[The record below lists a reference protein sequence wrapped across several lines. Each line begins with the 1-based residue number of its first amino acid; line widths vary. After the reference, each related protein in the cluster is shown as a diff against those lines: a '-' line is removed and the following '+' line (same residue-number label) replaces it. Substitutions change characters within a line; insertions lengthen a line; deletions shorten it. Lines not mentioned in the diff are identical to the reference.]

1 MGSSEEGLAEKCCF
15 STGTLPHGSAWKL
28 PWYYV
33 LDLTTFLLPSL
44 LSVWSRP
51 PSSLGFP
58 GGSDGKASTC
68 TAGDLGSIPGLGKSL
83 GEGNYSNI
91 LAWRVPWRE
100 EPGRLQSMGSQR
112 VGHDWAREQEQARG
126 WTGIPKLSF
135 LSGSWEPSSVQG
147 YQPKWIHIYPG
158 SRCTLR
164 AEFLQTHI
172 PCVKD
177 KSKFKTKL
185 IKTVY
190 LETYCKGTPA
200 VIFASTGVQKCQGYN
215 LLRKNEICC
224 LVAQSCPTLC
234 HPTDCSTPGFPIP
247 HHLPE
252 FAQTH
257 VQSQWCHPTI
267 SRLCCPLLFLPSIF
281 LSIRVFSNES
291 ALSIRWPEYWS
302 FSFSISPS
310 NEYSQLMSFRI
321 DWFDLL
327 AVQGTLSTS
336 WKASVL
342 WWSVFFMV
350 QLSHPYTTTGKTTA
364 DLCLIFILTQRS
376 LYWSLSVKTSFNML
390 SRCILM

>member
-1 MGSSEEGLAEKCCF
+1 MVLPESYP
-15 STGTLPHGSAWKL
+15 GTTSWTWPLSYYPRFYQSDQDLPHLWASLVVQMVKHPRALQETWVQSLDWENPWEKGITPIFLPGESHGGRSLVGYSPWGRKESDMTEQGS
-28 PWYYV
+28 
-33 LDLTTFLLPSL
+33 
-44 LSVWSRP
+44 
-51 PSSLGFP
+51 
-58 GGSDGKASTC
+58 
-68 TAGDLGSIPGLGKSL
+68 KSK
-83 GEGNYSNI
+83 
-91 LAWRVPWRE
+91 
-100 EPGRLQSMGSQR
+100 
-112 VGHDWAREQEQARG
+112 ARG

-158 SRCTLR
+158 SRCMLR

-247 HHLPE
+247 HYLPE

-342 WWSVFFMV
+342 WWSAFFMV
-350 QLSHPYTTTGKTTA
+350 QFSHPYTTTGKTTA